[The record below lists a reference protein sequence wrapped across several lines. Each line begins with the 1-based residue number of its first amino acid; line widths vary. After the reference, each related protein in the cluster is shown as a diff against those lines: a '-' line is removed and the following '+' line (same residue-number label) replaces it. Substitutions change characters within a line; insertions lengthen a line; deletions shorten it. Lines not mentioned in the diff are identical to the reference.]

1 MKKIQMLVMFFISV
15 IMQPV
20 TAAYIDSVVENGNT
34 FTALPSGVDYETS
47 IGVTRFQVEFNNLN
61 SVQINLDNEFMYQDD
76 IGMLI
81 VNNTG
86 TGWSGFNFDLVGVG
100 FFGPLSLTP
109 QTGSFVEWSP
119 YGSDPFTGLNTGA
132 YVGFNPFEFEQFS
145 ASGSIDT
152 RFVQQYSLILTPTT
166 VSVPAAVWLFG
177 SGLLGLVGMARR
189 KKS

>member
-1 MKKIQMLVMFFISV
+1 MKKIQMLVMLFISV
-15 IMQPV
+15 ITQPV

-34 FTALPSGVDYETS
+34 FTPFPSGVDYETS

-86 TGWSGFNFDLVGVG
+86 TGWSGFNFELIGVG

-109 QTGSFVEWSP
+109 QTGIFSEWLSS
-119 YGSDPFTGLNTGA
+119 GSDPYTGLNTEA
-132 YVGFNPFEFEQFS
+132 YVGFDPFEYVQFS
-145 ASGSIDT
+145 VSGKIDT
-152 RFVQQYSLILTPTT
+152 TFVQQYSLIITPTT
-166 VSVPAAVWLFG
+166 VPVPAAVWLFG
-177 SGLLGLVGMARR
+177 SGLLGLISVARR
-189 KKS
+189 KI